1 MSTESSTSQNRA
13 QILEKLWDLGR
24 QVSTQTVFLH
34 QAIAQ
39 TIGLNATDTKCVDLI
54 LRGPDGKLTAGQIA
68 EMSGLTTGAVTHIID
83 RLEKKGFVERQR
95 DPNDRR
101 KVLVSVK
108 MENMAEVGPLYV
120 AIGEAYMG
128 LASRYDDEALRI
140 IADYMERSMEISAQQ
155 LAKLRGKIS
164 G

>member
-1 MSTESSTSQNRA
+1 MSTDSSTPPNRA

-24 QVSTQTVFLH
+24 QASTQTVFLH

-39 TIGLNATDTKCVDLI
+39 TIGLNATDTKCIDLI
-54 LRGPDGKLTAGQIA
+54 LRGPEGKLTAGQLS
-68 EMSGLTTGAVTHIID
+68 EMSGLTTGAVTHILD

-95 DPNDRR
+95 DPKDRR

-108 MENMAEVGPLYV
+108 MDNMAEVGPLYM

-128 LASRYDDEALRI
+128 LANRYDDEALHI
-140 IADYMERSMEISAQQ
+140 IADYMERSLEISAQQ